1 MGRTT
6 QKAGA
11 EKVRSWLISKRK
23 ELGLSQGQMAAAG
36 GISQPSYCDIEN
48 GVTKTPKMETS
59 KKLAAFIGEHWT
71 RFYEEDENE

>member
-11 EKVRSWLISKRK
+11 EKVRSWLI
-23 ELGLSQGQMAAAG
+23 ELREAAGMTQGQVAEEA

-59 KKLAAFIGEHWT
+59 KKLAAFIGEPWT